1 MKAFSRT
8 IDLRSRLPMLLAV
21 GAFGVG
27 ALALLNSRAQAAEMP
42 QVTVSAPSVKTVD
55 RDPAT
60 GALIQ
65 TETQTIR
72 IKIDPAMLTNNSGVA
87 LLNDKVL
94 QTARQIC
101 SSLETPNFDDD
112 ECVSNAVKSAQPQI
126 AADIALARA
135 NANAKG

>member
-8 IDLRSRLPMLLAV
+8 IDLRSRLPMLFAV
-21 GAFGVG
+21 GAFAFG
-27 ALALLNSRAQAAEMP
+27 ALALSNYSQAAELP
-42 QVTVSAPSVKTVD
+42 QATVSAPSVKTVD

-72 IKIDPAMLTNNSGVA
+72 IKVDPVTLTTNSGVA

-94 QTARQIC
+94 QSARQIC
-101 SSLETPNFDDD
+101 SSLETLSFDND
-112 ECVSNAVKSAQPQI
+112 ECVNNAVKSAQPQI
-126 AADIALARA
+126 AADIARARA
-135 NANAKG
+135 NANANG